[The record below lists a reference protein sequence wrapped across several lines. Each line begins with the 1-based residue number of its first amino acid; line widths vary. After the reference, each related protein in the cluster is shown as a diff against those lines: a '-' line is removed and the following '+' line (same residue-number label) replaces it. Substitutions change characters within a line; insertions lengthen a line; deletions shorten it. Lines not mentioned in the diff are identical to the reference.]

1 MYHSTENLIL
11 KLRHYCAYQERS
23 QFEVEQKLNTLG
35 ADNEQSGTVMIHL
48 IQEGFLNE
56 QRFAIAFARGKFR
69 MQGWGKQK
77 IKAGLKAKKVSDP
90 LIKIALDSIDETEYR
105 KSLLDQFRKL
115 LSQNGTV
122 ESAKQKLYARGYE
135 FDLIQEASKELFSS
149 DE

>member
-1 MYHSTENLIL
+1 MYHSIENLIL

-77 IKAGLKAKKVSDP
+77 IKAGLRAKKVSDP

-115 LSQNGTV
+115 LYQNGTV
-122 ESAKQKLYARGYE
+122 DSAKQKLYARGYE
-135 FDLIQEASKELFSS
+135 FDLIQETSKGLFSS